1 MFINSI
7 SYTAWLIFGLVLIL
21 SELAIPNCI
30 IMWFGFGAIYVGGL
44 LYFIPSLSL
53 NWQVFLWII
62 FSTINIIAWF
72 KYFKKI
78 LTDRTMAGMSL
89 EAAIGQQGLIIKSNI
104 DSESVNIKGRIR
116 FNIPLMGETDW
127 DFICNEK
134 LKVGDSAKV
143 VNVTGNSFL
152 VEKI

>member
-1 MFINSI
+1 MIIDNI
-7 SYTAWLIFGLVLIL
+7 SYSSWLIFGLVLIL

-30 IMWFGFGAIYVGGL
+30 IMWFGFGAIYVGAL
-44 LYFIPSLSL
+44 LYFSPSISL

-62 FSTINIIAWF
+62 LSTINIIAWF

-78 LTDRTMAGMSL
+78 LTDKTMAGMSL
-89 EAAIGQQGLIIKSNI
+89 EAVVGQQGLIIKENI
-104 DSESVNIKGRIR
+104 DSDVISKKGRIR

-134 LKVGDSAKV
+134 LQIGDSAKV
-143 VNVTGNSFL
+143 INVTGNAVL
-152 VEKI
+152 VEKR